1 VVSVASRPLT
11 RHASDELYGIA
22 LSAGLDADATLL
34 TGCQP
39 DDLVDAD
46 LYRRLASDLRSNRK
60 LVIADPTGPPL
71 IATLQGR
78 VELLKLSEEELIR
91 DRHARTGSVHDLI
104 AGAQALH
111 AAGVTH
117 LKRGAL
123 AWREVGGGR
132 PPPSPGPAPV
142 CGAARATLS

>member
-1 VVSVASRPLT
+1 MASRPLT

-46 LYRRLASDLRSNRK
+46 LYRRLASDLAGNRK
-60 LVIADPTGPPL
+60 LVIADLTGPPL
-71 IATLQGR
+71 LATLQGR

-91 DRHARTGSVHDLI
+91 DGHVTSGSVPGSRRRARKHC
-104 AGAQALH
+104 
-111 AAGVTH
+111 AA
-117 LKRGAL
+117 
-123 AWREVGGGR
+123 
-132 PPPSPGPAPV
+132 PAPAASSSR
-142 CGAARATLS
+142 AARIR